1 MGPVGLN
8 LEPGHWWCVVLG
20 IQTHTSIN
28 LININKSRLLLDK
41 DNREERL
48 LEMNGNEWQWPYIH
62 LTARENVTE
71 IEDPL
76 ERVFFEND
84 SEVKRNGG
92 NICENCIC
100 RRLESI
106 CSCKNGETN

>member
-1 MGPVGLN
+1 M
-8 LEPGHWWCVVLG
+8 G

-84 SEVKRNGG
+84 SEVSSLMNVLGIQFRILKS
-92 NICENCIC
+92 
-100 RRLESI
+100 LKFSI
-106 CSCKNGETN
+106 S